1 MGTRSWIAMETD
13 SGYYVD
19 HIYCHYD
26 GCVEGVGYT
35 LLQYYNDPES
45 VKKLMKHGDIRSLKK
60 DLNQCEKLEV
70 DESGKM
76 LLTEFL
82 NFAESNELGDIEYF
96 YLYSKNRWHYCKAS
110 EGYILA
116 QELSFN
122 YNKEKLLEEAKEYA
136 LKQFENNKELCLDTN
151 LAKFL
156 NYDWELAY
164 INQSKAYGLFEKEV
178 VDLKLSYEEI
188 KDNLKLLDIEF
199 EEKLSD
205 EYLSKTIAQ
214 KIFELYLENERSVNL
229 VGIFDEKIDNLIRKY
244 FFSYTE
250 NLSFG
255 EEAAL
260 DKFVKE
266 KQIDLLKAYFGE

>member
-122 YNKEKLLEEAKEYA
+122 YNKEKL
-136 LKQFENNKELCLDTN
+136 
-151 LAKFL
+151 
-156 NYDWELAY
+156 
-164 INQSKAYGLFEKEV
+164 
-178 VDLKLSYEEI
+178 
-188 KDNLKLLDIEF
+188 
-199 EEKLSD
+199 
-205 EYLSKTIAQ
+205 
-214 KIFELYLENERSVNL
+214 
-229 VGIFDEKIDNLIRKY
+229 
-244 FFSYTE
+244 
-250 NLSFG
+250 
-255 EEAAL
+255 
-260 DKFVKE
+260 
-266 KQIDLLKAYFGE
+266 

>member
-116 QELSFN
+116 QEL
-122 YNKEKLLEEAKEYA
+122 
-136 LKQFENNKELCLDTN
+136 
-151 LAKFL
+151 
-156 NYDWELAY
+156 
-164 INQSKAYGLFEKEV
+164 
-178 VDLKLSYEEI
+178 
-188 KDNLKLLDIEF
+188 
-199 EEKLSD
+199 
-205 EYLSKTIAQ
+205 
-214 KIFELYLENERSVNL
+214 
-229 VGIFDEKIDNLIRKY
+229 
-244 FFSYTE
+244 
-250 NLSFG
+250 
-255 EEAAL
+255 
-260 DKFVKE
+260 
-266 KQIDLLKAYFGE
+266 